1 MNTRSLREPRF
12 ILGAAGVLVL
22 LLLAW
27 HWIAAALRPKVVEK
41 PTPVAVDVVPV
52 RRADVPVYLEGLGT
66 VQAFYTVTVTARV
79 DGQID
84 KVAFKE
90 GEDVRKGDLLV
101 QIDPRPYQAAL
112 GVAVA
117 TRDKDKAQLANAH
130 LDMDR
135 YATLAPEDLA
145 SKQTVDTQRA
155 LIAQLTAQVKA
166 DEAAIDNARTN
177 LDYTTITSPIDGR
190 TGIRLIDPGNIVHD
204 TDTTGMVVVT
214 ELEPIAIMVSL
225 PEENFG
231 QLNEA
236 LQRGTVTATAL
247 SRDDKEALDTG
258 RVELI
263 DNQIDQTTGTIR
275 VKCILPNKQ
284 RRLWPGE
291 FVNVRLLTQTR
302 HQVLT
307 IPASAL
313 ERGPDGTFTY
323 VVQPNS
329 TVAMVPLTTLEQN
342 GDIVVVDKGVTEG
355 EQVVASNQY
364 RLQPGTLIRAN
375 APASGS
381 TSAARTPPGA
391 PPSADTSP
399 ATPPGGAADN
409 APPHTPATGAP
420 AGGPGGV
427 QLPAYAHLPQAGSTR
442 TAP

>member
-1 MNTRSLREPRF
+1 MSAPWLRDTRVVLP
-12 ILGAAGVLVL
+12 GAAGLLVVV
-22 LLLAW
+22 LLAW
-27 HWIAAALRPKVVEK
+27 HWVAAALGPKVVEK
-41 PTPVAVDVVPV
+41 PTPIAVDVVRV

-79 DGQID
+79 DGQIE

-90 GEDVRKGDLLV
+90 GQDVKQGDLLV

-112 GVAVA
+112 GVAIA

-135 YATLAPEDLA
+135 YSALAPENLA

-155 LIAQLTAQVKA
+155 LIAQLGAQVKA
-166 DEAAIDNARTN
+166 DEAAIDNARTQ
-177 LDYTTITSPIDGR
+177 LDYTTIRSPIDGR
-190 TGIRLIDPGNIVHD
+190 TGIRLIDPGNIVHG

-214 ELEPIAIMVSL
+214 QLEPIAVIATL
-225 PEENFG
+225 PEENFE
-231 QLNEA
+231 QLNSA
-236 LQRGTVTATAL
+236 LQRGAVTATAL
-247 SRDDKEALDTG
+247 SRDDTEVLDTG

-275 VKCILPNKQ
+275 VKAILPNQQ
-284 RRLWPGE
+284 RKLWPGE
-291 FVNVRLLTQTR
+291 FVNLRFLTQIR

-313 ERGPDGTFTY
+313 QRGPEGTFTY

-329 TVAMVPLTTLEQN
+329 TVTMAPLTTLEQL
-342 GDIVVVDKGVTEG
+342 GDTVVVAQGVTDG
-355 EQVVASNQY
+355 QQVVSSNQY

-375 APASGS
+375 APPPTGV
-381 TSAARTPPGA
+381 AAGA
-391 PPSADTSP
+391 P
-399 ATPPGGAADN
+399 
-409 APPHTPATGAP
+409 
-420 AGGPGGV
+420 GPGR
-427 QLPAYAHLPQAGSTR
+427 LPAYARLPSPGTAR